1 MLLEKLTYG
10 GKPVRIQMTDQ
21 GEPWFCLSDVGAVLE
36 MKNPRIF
43 LKSKS
48 CIQEGVRQYY
58 TPTPSGDQEMVYIN
72 EPNLYAM
79 VFRSDKTEAQAFSR
93 WVFEEVLPQI
103 RKTGS
108 YQAKPT
114 PVLRIEEGQDTLLA
128 TLQGLLIVR
137 QDQLEHARHLRE
149 VDTRLSAVEASV
161 QRQEEDR
168 EALLALEGPS
178 VDIPE
183 ESIGEKCR
191 AAVEKMANITGYSI
205 YDTWKAVYRK
215 FEMRF
220 SLGLK
225 VRQENYNAKNKT
237 SLSRLQYVVH
247 IGLGEKLYA
256 IIVEMTKSLRSA

>member
-10 GKPVRIQMTDQ
+10 DKPVRIQMTDQ

-108 YQAKPT
+108 YDAGIDITDPIMVMAKT
-114 PVLRIEEGQDTLLA
+114 ALDLRRRQIQQEQELKDHEQRISHIEQSRA
-128 TLQGLLIVR
+128 RAKQGLMELPEAKVELDELPMTKNCRLAVDDIAHLTGNGHHEIWQEAYRQYELR
-137 QDQLEHARHLRE
+137 QDCRLT
-149 VDTRLSAVEASV
+149 TRLRNFNAGRRPKDQISK
-161 QRQEEDR
+161 
-168 EALLALEGPS
+168 LAY
-178 VDIPE
+178 
-183 ESIGEKCR
+183 
-191 AAVEKMANITGYSI
+191 VEKFGDINVLYSVLMKMSQLA
-205 YDTWKAVYRK
+205 KA
-215 FEMRF
+215 
-220 SLGLK
+220 LP
-225 VRQENYNAKNKT
+225 
-237 SLSRLQYVVH
+237 
-247 IGLGEKLYA
+247 I
-256 IIVEMTKSLRSA
+256 